1 MNISKRIA
9 LTSAVVLVGSFA
21 LAGVANAT
29 TGGHDGAGRSQGQNQ
44 SDEKGTEHRSGKAE
58 KAAPGAESTPTKDL
72 RISKDSKGNLYLE
85 TVEAPAGTDH
95 VPAHRATR

>member
-9 LTSAVVLVGSFA
+9 LTSAAVLIGSFA

-29 TGGHDGAGRSQGQNQ
+29 TGGHDGAGQNQ
-44 SDEKGTEHRSGKAE
+44 SRNDEKGKDHRDGKPE
-58 KAAPGAESTPTKDL
+58 KAVPGTESTPTKDL
-72 RISKDSKGNLYLE
+72 YISKDSKGNLYLK
-85 TVEAPAGTDH
+85 TVEAPAGADH